1 MNVQMIKKFSENNV
15 VSDFFLAKNG
25 VKPEV
30 HYTVM
35 KYFARFTQFL
45 SWPIAFVYFNFFF
58 RLRISGQDNL
68 INVRSPFI
76 IISNHVA
83 FYDSFV
89 FRLVLGA
96 FTKKLPLRFMAVNSF
111 KSWYL
116 NLLSKLFII
125 DIIYIIYGVF
135 VVVKG
140 RGIEKNLEEAVRI
153 IENGGDVVIY
163 PEGSIV
169 HSTEIEPF
177 KLGAAVLAKKT
188 GVPVIPMSMR
198 IIKRPFRNEYIIN
211 VGSKMVVDTSLTAEE
226 ITETFYEKVKKL
238 HRQVNLPNEVNR

>member
-1 MNVQMIKKFSENNV
+1 MNVQIIKKSSESNSI
-15 VSDFFLAKNG
+15 SDFFLAKNG

-30 HYTVM
+30 HYTTM
-35 KYFARFTQFL
+35 KYFARLAQFL
-45 SWPIAFVYFNFFF
+45 SWPIAFIYFNLFFK
-58 RLRISGQDNL
+58 LRISGRENL
-68 INVRSPFI
+68 INVSSPFI

-111 KSWYL
+111 KAWYL
-116 NLLSKLFII
+116 NLLARLYII
-125 DIIYIIYGVF
+125 DLIYIIYGVF
-135 VVVKG
+135 IVVKG

-153 IENGGDVVIY
+153 IHNGGDVVIY
-163 PEGSIV
+163 PEGSII
-169 HSTEIEPF
+169 HGDEIAPF

-198 IIKRPFRNEYIIN
+198 IKGVGFRKEYIIN
-211 VGSKMVVDTSLTAEE
+211 VGKKIITDTSMSAEE
-226 ITETFYEKVKKL
+226 ISAIFFSNVKRL
-238 HRQVNLPNEVNR
+238 HSIK

>member
-1 MNVQMIKKFSENNV
+1 MNVQIIKKSSESNI
-15 VSDFFLAKNG
+15 VSDFFLTKNG

-30 HYTVM
+30 HYTTM
-35 KYFARFTQFL
+35 KYFARLTQFL
-45 SWPIAFVYFNFFF
+45 SWPIAYVYFNLLFK
-58 RLRISGQDNL
+58 LRISGRENL
-68 INVRSPFI
+68 INVSSPFI

-96 FTKKLPLRFMAVNSF
+96 FTKKLPLRFMAVNRF

-116 NLLSKLFII
+116 NFLARIYII
-125 DIIYIIYGVF
+125 DLIYIIYGVF
-135 VVVKG
+135 VVIKG

-153 IENGGDVVIY
+153 IQNGGDVVIY

-169 HSTEIEPF
+169 HSDEIEPF

-198 IIKRPFRNEYIIN
+198 IKGKGFRKEYIIN
-211 VGSKMVVDTSLTAEE
+211 VGKKIIVDTTLSAKEISTMFYAE
-226 ITETFYEKVKKL
+226 VKKL
-238 HRQVNLPNEVNR
+238 HQKK

>member
-1 MNVQMIKKFSENNV
+1 MNVQTIKKFSERNII
-15 VSDFFLAKNG
+15 SDFFLTKNG

-30 HYTVM
+30 HYTTM
-35 KYFARFTQFL
+35 KYFARLTQFL
-45 SWPIAFVYFNFFF
+45 SWPIAFIYFNLFFK
-58 RLRISGQDNL
+58 LRISGRENL
-68 INVRSPFI
+68 INVSSPFI

-96 FTKKLPLRFMAVNSF
+96 FTKKLPLRFMAVNRF

-116 NLLSKLFII
+116 NFLARIYII
-125 DIIYIIYGVF
+125 DLIYIIYGVF

-140 RGIEKNLEEAVRI
+140 RGIEKYLEEAIRI
-153 IENGGDVVIY
+153 IKNGGDVVIY

-169 HSTEIEPF
+169 HGDEIEPF

-198 IIKRPFRNEYIIN
+198 INGGCFRKEYIIN
-211 VGSKMVVDTSLTAEE
+211 VGQKIIVDTTLSAKDISAVFYAE
-226 ITETFYEKVKKL
+226 VKKL
-238 HRQVNLPNEVNR
+238 YQKK